1 MAWVKRERM
10 QDKEKDGRPVSS
22 LFDLDEEAWLRNKSV
37 HLVSKGAMRSWAAR
51 DPDTSLLVLL
61 PDQRQVRD
69 FAADCETL
77 GTIKKVTELPEM
89 PLTEDESRSEALK
102 VQRGGILEHFRIYGG
117 TMAATPASLLA
128 PFSAGGDH
136 FEIEKGSNDPRQRLL
151 GWLVQKGY
159 ERSELVWSPGQ
170 YVSRGSIIDV
180 FSPSDPYPV
189 RLEFFDD
196 EIESIRFFDPETQ
209 KSLRT
214 LNKCSVKSLISKK
227 ETELEKYLPY
237 DMRVI
242 FFDPKGLD
250 MTAENSV
257 WLWQN
262 LERDRQNAVP
272 WKKWE
277 ELCVFFTKFKR
288 IRVTRDVKNTSL
300 RLAVKQF
307 PLFRGRLRDVDH
319 YCEELLREGVS
330 VEVFSESKLNLS
342 WAESRGYAAVKG
354 VLSEGFVDVL
364 TKKAVL
370 TDLELSGVSLSRHRT
385 EVIAPS
391 DWGVGLLPGQWVVH
405 DDYGVSRYM
414 GPQTIETDEGEE
426 EYLVLEFAEERRLL
440 IPVLHFYKISPW
452 TPLQGQEP
460 VPDNLRGTLWK
471 KASAKAKEMAEKA
484 AKELVS
490 IYAARELTKG
500 LSFPSNRELMK
511 ELEDGFIYAET
522 NDQIKAIRD
531 VENDMERPV
540 PMDRLVVGD
549 VGFGKTEVAIRAAG
563 KAAFGG
569 SQVAILAPTTLLAQ
583 QHYETFSARFGNLPI
598 RVEVVSRFVPFA
610 AQKKILEDLKEGKVD
625 IIIGTHRLLSQDV
638 LFKDL
643 GLVVV
648 DEEHR
653 FGVMHKEHLKKMT
666 PGVDVL
672 MISATPIPRS
682 LSLSISGLRDIS
694 LLQTPPQRR
703 LPVLTVVRPWSE
715 ELLKSAVLR
724 EKNRGGQVFF
734 VHNRIND
741 IHERTVMLKRLFPKL
756 SIAVA
761 HSRTP
766 EAQLENT
773 MMKFSLGEIDI
784 LICTTIVESGL
795 DIPMAN
801 TLIVDDAHEL
811 GLAQMYQLR
820 GRVGRREEQAYAF
833 LFYPHDAHLSVEAS
847 ERLEAIAELD
857 ELGAGYSLAQKD
869 LQIRGGGDLIGI
881 AQHGN
886 STRVGYQKYCDLLA
900 DEIARIKGEKK
911 KAAEVEIGFPA
922 AIPGNY
928 LPQENLRVT
937 LYRRML
943 KTDSPEEAL
952 ALKDETTDR
961 YGKMPPVIDFL
972 MDLTFVRSAAP
983 GLQITKILCSSH
995 ETVIQGDPD
1004 GRWTTLDLRLPWMRR
1019 LDGFV
1024 GPGGYVG
1031 MCILAELIKGKIG

>member
-1 MAWVKRERM
+1 M
-10 QDKEKDGRPVSS
+10 QDKEKETMPISS
-22 LFDLDEEAWLRNKSV
+22 IFHLNDEIWLRNKSV
-37 HLVSKGAMRSWAAR
+37 HLVSKGAMRSWAVRA
-51 DPDTSLLVLL
+51 PDTSLLALL

-69 FAADCETL
+69 FAADCEMMGL
-77 GTIKKVTELPEM
+77 FKSVEMLPDM
-89 PLTEDESRSEALK
+89 PLTEDGPRSDALK
-102 VQRGGILEHFRIYGG
+102 VQRGGILENFRHNGG
-117 TMAATPASLLA
+117 VMAATPASLLA
-128 PFSAGGDH
+128 PFSVGGEYYD
-136 FEIEKGSNDPRQRLL
+136 IEQGTETSRERLL
-151 GWLVQKGY
+151 GWLAHKGY
-159 ERSELVWSPGQ
+159 ERNDLVWSPGHF
-170 YVSRGSIIDV
+170 VSRGSIVDI
-180 FSPSDPYPV
+180 FSPSDPFPV

-214 LNKCSVKSLISKK
+214 LYKTSIKSLISNK
-227 ETELEKYLPY
+227 EVDLERFLPDS

-250 MTAENSV
+250 TTAENSV

-262 LERDRQNAVP
+262 LDRDRQNEVP

-277 ELCVFFTKFKR
+277 ELCSFFTKYR
-288 IRVTRDVKNTSL
+288 RLRVTRDVKNTSA
-300 RLAVKQF
+300 RLAIKQF
-307 PLFRGRLRDVDH
+307 PLFRGKLRDVDL
-319 YCEELLREGVS
+319 YCEDLLREGCEI
-330 VEVFSESKLNLS
+330 EVYSESKLNLS
-342 WAESRGYAAVKG
+342 WAESRGFKTVIG
-354 VLSEGFVDVL
+354 VLSEGFID
-364 TKKAVL
+364 TDIKKAVL

-391 DWGVGLLPGQWVVH
+391 DWGVGLIPGQWVVH
-405 DDYGVSRYM
+405 DDYGVSKYL
-414 GPQTIETDEGEE
+414 GPQSIESGEGEE
-426 EYLVLEFAEERRLL
+426 EYLILQFAEDRRLL
-440 IPVLHFYKISPW
+440 IPILHFYKISPW
-452 TPLQGQEP
+452 TPLPGQEA
-460 VPDNLRGTLWK
+460 VPDSLRGTQWK

-484 AKELVS
+484 AKELVQ

-500 LSFPSNRELMK
+500 FSFSSGRNFMK
-511 ELEDGFIYAET
+511 EIEDNFIYVET

-531 VENDMERPV
+531 VEEDMERPF
-540 PMDRLVVGD
+540 PMDRLIVGD

-563 KAAFGG
+563 KAVFSGK
-569 SQVAILAPTTLLAQ
+569 QVAILSPTTLLAQ
-583 QHYETFSARFGNLPI
+583 QHYETFTARFGNLPI
-598 RVEVVSRFVPFA
+598 RVEVVSRFVPFS

-625 IIIGTHRLLSQDV
+625 IVIGTHRLLSQDV
-638 LFKDL
+638 TFKEL
-643 GLVVV
+643 GLVVI

-653 FGVMHKEHLKKMT
+653 FGVMHKEHLKRMS

-672 MISATPIPRS
+672 MLSATPIPRS
-682 LSLSISGLRDIS
+682 LSLSMSGLRDMS
-694 LLQTPPQRR
+694 VLQTPPQRR

-756 SIAVA
+756 VIAVA

-833 LFYPHDAHLSVEAS
+833 LFYPPDVRLSVDAS

-857 ELGAGYSLAQKD
+857 ELGAGYQLAQRD

-881 AQHGN
+881 AQHGS
-886 STRVGYQKYCDLLA
+886 STRVGYQKYCDMLA
-900 DEIARIKGEKK
+900 EEIAKIKGEKRK
-911 KAAEVEIGFPA
+911 QAEVEIAFPA
-922 AIPGNY
+922 AIPGGY

-943 KTDSPEEAL
+943 KAESPSEAISLKEE
-952 ALKDETTDR
+952 TIDR
-961 YGKMPPVIDFL
+961 YGKLPPSLEFL
-972 MDLTFVRSAAP
+972 MDLTCVRSAAHE
-983 GLQITKILCSSH
+983 LDISKIICSSQ

-1004 GRWTTLDLRLPWMRR
+1004 GGWTELRLKLPWMRK

-1024 GPGGYVG
+1024 GPGGYKG
-1031 MCILAELIKGKIG
+1031 ITILAEMIKGKIS

>member
-1 MAWVKRERM
+1 MY
-10 QDKEKDGRPVSS
+10 DKEKESKPVAS
-22 LFDLDEEAWLRNKSV
+22 LFELNEESWLRNKSV
-37 HLVSKGAMRSWAAR
+37 HLVSKGAMRSWVTR

-77 GTIKKVTELPEM
+77 EVFKRVEMLPDM
-89 PLTEDESRSEALK
+89 ILTEDESRTEALK
-102 VQRGGILEHFRIYGG
+102 VQRGGILEKFRHEGG
-117 TMAATPASLLA
+117 VLSATPASLLA
-128 PFSAGGDH
+128 PFSSGGEY
-136 FEIEKGSNDPRQRLL
+136 FEIEIGENRLRDRLL
-151 GWLVQKGY
+151 NWLALKGY

-170 YVSRGSIIDV
+170 FVARGSIVDI
-180 FSPSDPYPV
+180 FSPSDPFPV

-214 LNKCSVKSLISKK
+214 LYKCSFKSLISKK
-227 ETELEKYLPY
+227 EVELEKFLPD

-250 MTAENSV
+250 TTAENSL

-262 LERDRQNAVP
+262 LDNERQNLVP

-277 ELCVFFTKFKR
+277 ELCSYFTKFRR
-288 IRVTRDVKNTSL
+288 IRVTMDVINTSV
-300 RLAVKQF
+300 RLAIKQF
-307 PLFRGRLRDVDH
+307 PLFRGKLRDVNF
-319 YCEELLREGVS
+319 YCEELLRDGYDINVY
-330 VEVFSESKLNLS
+330 SESELNLS
-342 WAESRGYAAVKG
+342 WADLKGYKTVKG
-354 VLSEGFVDVL
+354 VLSEGFIDTE
-364 TKKAVL
+364 TKRAVL

-385 EVIAPS
+385 ETIAPS
-391 DWGVGLLPGQWVVH
+391 DWGAGLIQGQWVVH
-405 DDYGVSRYM
+405 DDYGLSRYM
-414 GPQTIETDEGEE
+414 GPKLIETEEGEE
-426 EYLVLEFAEERRLL
+426 EYLILQFADERRLL

-452 TPLQGQEP
+452 SPLPGQEP
-460 VPDNLRGTLWK
+460 SADSLGGTKWK
-471 KASAKAKEMAEKA
+471 KASDKAKIMAENA
-484 AKELVS
+484 AKELVQ

-500 LSFPSNRELMK
+500 FSFASNRELMK
-511 ELEDGFIYAET
+511 ELEKSFIYAET
-522 NDQIKAIRD
+522 NDQIRGIQD
-531 VENDMERPV
+531 VEDDMERPF
-540 PMDRLVVGD
+540 PMDRLIVGD

-563 KAAFGG
+563 KAAFSGK
-569 SQVAILAPTTLLAQ
+569 QTAILAPTTLLAQ
-583 QHYETFSARFGNLPI
+583 QHYETFSTRFGNLPV
-598 RVEVVSRFVPFA
+598 RVEVVSRFVPFSV
-610 AQKKILEDLKEGKVD
+610 QKKILEDLKEGKVD

-638 LFKDL
+638 VFKNL

-672 MISATPIPRS
+672 MLSATPIPRS
-682 LSLSISGLRDIS
+682 LSLSMSGLRDMS
-694 LLQTPPQRR
+694 VLQTPPQRR

-724 EKNRGGQVFF
+724 EKNRGGQIFF

-756 SIAVA
+756 NIAVA

-766 EAQLENT
+766 EAQLEKT
-773 MMKFSLGEIDI
+773 MMSFSLGELDI

-833 LFYPHDAHLSVEAS
+833 LFYPPEARLTREAS
-847 ERLEAIAELD
+847 ERLEAIAEMD
-857 ELGAGYSLAQKD
+857 ELGAGYQLAQRD

-881 AQHGN
+881 SQHGN
-886 STRVGYQKYCDLLA
+886 STRVGYQKYCDMLA
-900 DEIARIKGEKK
+900 DEISKIKGEKK
-911 KAAEVEIGFPA
+911 KQAVVEVAFPA

-943 KTDSPEEAL
+943 KTDRPSEAISLKEE
-952 ALKDETTDR
+952 TIDR
-961 YGKMPPVIDFL
+961 YGKLPPALEFL
-972 MDLTFVRSAAP
+972 MDLTCVRTAAP
-983 GLQITKILCSSH
+983 DLQITKIICSSQ
-995 ETVIQGDPD
+995 ETVIQGDLD
-1004 GRWTTLDLRLPWMRR
+1004 GGWRFLNLKLPWMRK

-1024 GPGGYVG
+1024 GPGGYRG
-1031 MCILAELIKGKIG
+1031 ISILADMIKGKFN

>member
-1 MAWVKRERM
+1 MTGKKRDRM
-10 QDKEKDGRPVSS
+10 HDRDKDNIPISS
-22 LFDLDEEAWLRNKSV
+22 FFDLNEEIWLRNKSV
-37 HLVSKGAMRSWAAR
+37 HLASKGAMRSWAAR
-51 DPDTSLLVLL
+51 RPDTSLLVLL

-77 GTIKKVTELPEM
+77 GSIKKVAVLPEL
-89 PLTEDESRSEALK
+89 PLTEDESRTEALK
-102 VQRGGILEHFRIYGG
+102 VQRGGTLQNFKHYGG
-117 TMAATPASLLA
+117 ALAATPVSILA
-128 PFSAGGDH
+128 PFSTGGEY
-136 FEIEKGSNDPRQRLL
+136 FKIEQGDLVSREQLL
-151 GWLVQKGY
+151 DWLSSKGY
-159 ERSELVWSPGQ
+159 ERNELVWSPGQ
-170 YVSRGSIIDV
+170 FVSRGSIVDI
-180 FSPSDPYPV
+180 FSPSDPFPV

-196 EIESIRFFDPETQ
+196 EIESIRFFDPESQ
-209 KSLRT
+209 KSLRK
-214 LNKCSVKSLISKK
+214 LYKCSVKSLVSKK
-227 ETELEKYLPY
+227 ETDFEGFLPD

-262 LERDRQNAVP
+262 LDRDRQNAVP

-277 ELCVFFTKFKR
+277 DLCSYFTKYRR
-288 IRVTRDVKNTSL
+288 IRVTRDVKNTSA

-307 PLFRGRLRDVDH
+307 PLFRGKLRDVDH
-319 YCEELLREGVS
+319 YCGQLLEEGYS
-330 VEVFSESKLNLS
+330 IEVCSESKLNLS
-342 WAESRGYAAVKG
+342 WADSRGYG
-354 VLSEGFVDVL
+354 TLSGLLSEGFVDPA
-364 TKKAVL
+364 TKRAVI
-370 TDLELSGVSLSRHRT
+370 TDLELSGVTVSRHRT
-385 EVIAPS
+385 DVISPS
-391 DWGVGLLPGQWVVH
+391 DWGVGLIPGQWVVH
-405 DDYGVSRYM
+405 DDYGVSRYL
-414 GPQTIETDEGEE
+414 GPQSIETADGEE
-426 EYLVLEFAEERRLL
+426 EYLILQFAEDRRLL
-440 IPVLHFYKISPW
+440 IPVLHFYKITPW
-452 TPLQGQEP
+452 TPLPGQEAA
-460 VPDNLRGTLWK
+460 PDSLRGTQWK

-484 AKELVS
+484 AKELVK

-500 LSFPSNRELMK
+500 FSFPSNIELMK
-511 ELEDGFIYAET
+511 ELEDGFTYAET
-522 NDQIKAIRD
+522 ADQIKAIRD
-531 VENDMERPV
+531 VEGDMERPV
-540 PMDRLVVGD
+540 PMDRLIVGD

-563 KAAFGG
+563 KAAFSGR
-569 SQVAILAPTTLLAQ
+569 QVAVLAPTTLLAQ
-583 QHYETFSARFGNLPI
+583 QHYDTFSARFGSLPV
-598 RVEVVSRFVPFA
+598 RVEVVSRFVPFS
-610 AQKKILEDLKEGKVD
+610 AQKKILEDLSEGKVD
-625 IIIGTHRLLSQDV
+625 IIIGTHRLLSRDV
-638 LFKDL
+638 VFRDL

-653 FGVMHKEHLKKMT
+653 FGVMHKEYLKKET

-672 MISATPIPRS
+672 MLSATPIPRS
-682 LSLSISGLRDIS
+682 LSLSMSGLRDMS
-694 LLQTPPQRR
+694 LLGTPPQRR

-715 ELLKSAVLR
+715 ELLKNAVLR

-756 SIAVA
+756 TIAVA

-766 EAQLENT
+766 EAQLEKT

-833 LFYPHDAHLSVEAS
+833 LFYPPDVHLSVEAS

-857 ELGAGYSLAQKD
+857 ELGAGYSLAQRD

-886 STRVGYQKYCDLLA
+886 SIRVGYQKYCDLLA
-900 DEIARIKGEKK
+900 DEIASIKGMKK
-911 KAAEVEIGFPA
+911 KQAEVEIGFPA
-922 AIPGNY
+922 AIPANY

-943 KTDSPEEAL
+943 KAESPDEAKELREE
-952 ALKDETTDR
+952 TIDR
-961 YGKMPPVIDFL
+961 YGKMPPPLEFL
-972 MDLTFVRSAAP
+972 MDLTYVRTLASA
-983 GLQITKILCSSH
+983 LDISKIICSSD
-995 ETVIQGDPD
+995 ETVIQGDPE
-1004 GRWTTLDLRLPWMRR
+1004 GAWAGLDLKLPWIRK

-1024 GPGGYVG
+1024 GPGGYSGIGV
-1031 MCILAELIKGKIG
+1031 LAAGIKGQIN

>member
-1 MAWVKRERM
+1 M
-10 QDKEKDGRPVSS
+10 QDKEKESRSISS
-22 LFDLDEEAWLRNKSV
+22 LFELDEEFWLRNKSV
-37 HLVSKGAMRSWAAR
+37 HLASKGAMRSWVVR
-51 DPDTSLLVLL
+51 GPDVSLLVLL

-69 FAADCETL
+69 FAADCEML
-77 GTIKKVTELPEM
+77 GVFNRVEMLPDM

-102 VQRGGILEHFRIYGG
+102 VQRGGILENFRHEGG
-117 TMAATPASLLA
+117 VMAATPASLLA
-128 PFSAGGDH
+128 PFSVGGEYY
-136 FEIEKGSNDPRQRLL
+136 EIEQGTETSREKLL
-151 GWLVQKGY
+151 GWLAQKGY
-159 ERSELVWSPGQ
+159 ERNELVWSPGQ
-170 YVSRGSIIDV
+170 FVSRGSIVDI
-180 FSPSDPYPV
+180 FSPSDPFPV

-196 EIESIRFFDPETQ
+196 EIESLRFFDPETQ

-214 LNKCSVKSLISKK
+214 LYKCSLKSLISKK
-227 ETELEKYLPY
+227 EVELEKFLP
-237 DMRVI
+237 DKMRLV

-250 MTAENSV
+250 TTAENSV

-262 LERDRQNAVP
+262 LDRDKQNAVP
-272 WKKWE
+272 WKQWE
-277 ELCVFFTKFKR
+277 DLCSYFTKYRR
-288 IRVTRDVKNTSL
+288 IRVTRDVKNTSE
-300 RLAVKQF
+300 RLAIKQF
-307 PLFRGRLRDVDH
+307 PLFRGKLRDVDH
-319 YCEELLREGVS
+319 YCEELLREGCDI
-330 VEVFSESKLNLS
+330 EVYSESKQNIS
-342 WAESRGYAAVKG
+342 WAESRGFKTVKG
-354 VLSEGFVDVL
+354 VLSEGFIDL
-364 TKKAVL
+364 ETKKAVL

-391 DWGVGLLPGQWVVH
+391 DWGVGLIPGQWVVH
-405 DDYGVSRYM
+405 DDYGVSRYL
-414 GPQTIETDEGEE
+414 GPQSIDSAEGEE
-426 EYLVLEFAEERRLL
+426 EYLILQFAEDRRLL
-440 IPVLHFYKISPW
+440 IPILHFYKISPW
-452 TPLQGQEP
+452 TPLPGQEP
-460 VPDNLRGTLWK
+460 APDSLRGTQWK

-484 AKELVS
+484 AKELVQ

-500 LSFPSNRELMK
+500 FSFSSNRELMK
-511 ELEDGFIYAET
+511 ELENSFIYVET
-522 NDQIKAIRD
+522 NDQIKAIQH
-531 VENDMERPV
+531 VEADMERPV
-540 PMDRLVVGD
+540 PMDRLLVGD

-563 KAAFGG
+563 KAAFSGK
-569 SQVAILAPTTLLAQ
+569 QVAILAPTTLLAQ
-583 QHYETFSARFGNLPI
+583 QHYETFSSRFGNLPV
-598 RVEVVSRFVPFA
+598 RVEVVSRFVSFS

-638 LFKDL
+638 AFKDL

-672 MISATPIPRS
+672 MLSATPIPRS
-682 LSLSISGLRDIS
+682 LSLSMSGLRDMS
-694 LLQTPPQRR
+694 VLQTPPQRR

-756 SIAVA
+756 NIEVA

-766 EAQLENT
+766 EAQLEKT
-773 MMKFSLGEIDI
+773 MMRFSLGEIDI

-801 TLIVDDAHEL
+801 TLIVDDAQEL

-833 LFYPHDAHLSVEAS
+833 LFYPPDVHLSVEAS

-857 ELGAGYSLAQKD
+857 ELGAGYQLAHRD

-886 STRVGYQKYCDLLA
+886 STRVGYQKYCDMLA
-900 DEIARIKGEKK
+900 EEIASIKGEKRK
-911 KAAEVEIGFPA
+911 QAEVEIAFPA
-922 AIPGNY
+922 AIPSGY

-943 KTDSPEEAL
+943 KTDSPAEAISLKEE
-952 ALKDETTDR
+952 TIDR
-961 YGKMPPVIDFL
+961 YGKLPPSLEFL
-972 MDLTFVRSAAP
+972 MDLTCVRSAAHE
-983 GLQITKILCSSH
+983 LKITKIICSSQ

-1004 GRWTTLDLRLPWMRR
+1004 GGWTEFQLKLPWMRK

-1024 GPGGYVG
+1024 GPGGYKG
-1031 MCILAELIKGKIG
+1031 ITILAEMIKGKIS

>member
-1 MAWVKRERM
+1 MT
-10 QDKEKDGRPVSS
+10 DKEKESRSISS
-22 LFDLDEEAWLRNKSV
+22 LFKLDDEFWLRNKSV
-37 HLVSKGAMRSWAAR
+37 HLASKGAMRSWAVR

-69 FAADCETL
+69 FAADSEIL
-77 GTIKKVTELPEM
+77 GIFDNVEMLPDM
-89 PLTEDESRSEALK
+89 PLSEDESRSEALK
-102 VQRGGILEHFRIYGG
+102 VQRGGILENFRHQGG
-117 TMAATPASLLA
+117 VMAATPASLLA
-128 PFSAGGDH
+128 PFSAGGEYC
-136 FEIEKGSNDPRQRLL
+136 EIQQGKETSRERLL
-151 GWLVQKGY
+151 GWLARKGY
-159 ERSELVWSPGQ
+159 ERNDLVWSPGQ
-170 YVSRGSIIDV
+170 FVSRGSIVDI
-180 FSPSDPYPV
+180 FSPSDPFPV

-214 LNKCSVKSLISKK
+214 LYKCSLKSLVSKN
-227 ETELEKYLPY
+227 EVELEKFLPEE
-237 DMRVI
+237 MRII

-250 MTAENSV
+250 TTAENSV

-262 LERDRQNAVP
+262 LDRDKQNLVP

-277 ELCVFFTKFKR
+277 DLCSYFTKYRR
-288 IRVTRDVKNTSL
+288 IRVTRDVKNTTV
-300 RLAVKQF
+300 RLSIKQF
-307 PLFRGRLRDVDH
+307 PLFRGKLRDVDH
-319 YCEELLREGVS
+319 FCEDLLREGHVI
-330 VEVFSESKLNLS
+330 EVFSESIQNLS
-342 WAESRGYAAVKG
+342 WAESRGFKTVKG
-354 VLSEGFVDVL
+354 ILSEGFIDTE

-385 EVIAPS
+385 ETIAPS
-391 DWGVGLLPGQWVVH
+391 DWGAGLIPGQWVVH
-405 DDYGVSRYM
+405 DDYGVSRYL
-414 GPQTIETDEGEE
+414 GPQSIGSEDGED
-426 EYLVLEFAEERRLL
+426 EYLILQFAEDRRLL

-452 TPLQGQEP
+452 TAPPGQEP
-460 VPDNLRGTLWK
+460 AADSLRGTQWK
-471 KASAKAKEMAEKA
+471 KASARAKEMAEKA
-484 AKELVS
+484 AKELVQ

-500 LSFPSNRELMK
+500 FSFSSNRELMK
-511 ELEDGFIYAET
+511 ELENSFVYVET
-522 NDQIKAIRD
+522 NDQIKAIEN
-531 VENDMERPV
+531 VEDDMERPV
-540 PMDRLVVGD
+540 PMDRLLVGD

-563 KAAFGG
+563 KAAFSGK
-569 SQVAILAPTTLLAQ
+569 QVAVLAPTTLLAQ
-583 QHYETFSARFGNLPI
+583 QHYETFSSRFGNLPV
-598 RVEVVSRFVPFA
+598 RVEVVSRFVPFSV
-610 AQKKILEDLKEGKVD
+610 QKKILEDLKEGKVD

-638 LFKDL
+638 AFRDL

-653 FGVMHKEHLKKMT
+653 FGVMHKEHLKRMT

-672 MISATPIPRS
+672 MLSATPIPRS
-682 LSLSISGLRDIS
+682 LSLSMSGLRDMS
-694 LLQTPPQRR
+694 VLHTPPQRR

-756 SIAVA
+756 NIAVA

-766 EAQLENT
+766 EAQLEKT
-773 MMKFSLGEIDI
+773 MMRFSLGEIDI

-801 TLIVDDAHEL
+801 TLIVDDAQEL

-833 LFYPHDAHLSVEAS
+833 LFYPPDVHLSVEAS

-857 ELGAGYSLAQKD
+857 ELGAGYRLAQRD

-886 STRVGYQKYCDLLA
+886 SSRVGYQKYCDMLA
-900 DEIARIKGEKK
+900 EEIAKIKGEKRK
-911 KAAEVEIGFPA
+911 QAEVEIAFPA
-922 AIPGNY
+922 AIPGGY

-943 KTDSPEEAL
+943 KTDSPAEAISLKEE
-952 ALKDETTDR
+952 TVDR
-961 YGKMPPVIDFL
+961 YGKLPPSLEFL
-972 MDLTFVRSAAP
+972 MDLTCVRSAAHE
-983 GLQITKILCSSH
+983 LQITKIICSSG

-1004 GRWTTLDLRLPWMRR
+1004 GGWAELQLKLPWIRKM
-1019 LDGFV
+1019 DGFV
-1024 GPGGYVG
+1024 GPGGYKG
-1031 MCILAELIKGKIG
+1031 ITELAEMIKGKIS

>member
-1 MAWVKRERM
+1 MT
-10 QDKEKDGRPVSS
+10 DKEKESRSISS
-22 LFDLDEEAWLRNKSV
+22 LFKLDDEFWLRNKSV
-37 HLVSKGAMRSWAAR
+37 HLASKGAMRSWAVR

-69 FAADCETL
+69 FAADSEIL
-77 GTIKKVTELPEM
+77 GIFDNVEMLPDM
-89 PLTEDESRSEALK
+89 PLSEDESRSEALK
-102 VQRGGILEHFRIYGG
+102 VQRGGILENFRHQGG
-117 TMAATPASLLA
+117 VMAATPASLLA
-128 PFSAGGDH
+128 PFSAGGEYC
-136 FEIEKGSNDPRQRLL
+136 EIEQGKETSRERLL
-151 GWLVQKGY
+151 GWLARKGY
-159 ERSELVWSPGQ
+159 ERNDLVWSPGQ
-170 YVSRGSIIDV
+170 FVSRGSIVDI
-180 FSPSDPYPV
+180 FSPSDPFPV

-214 LNKCSVKSLISKK
+214 LYKCSLKSLVSKN
-227 ETELEKYLPY
+227 EVELEKFLPEEIKI
-237 DMRVI
+237 V
-242 FFDPKGLD
+242 FFDPKGLET
-250 MTAENSV
+250 TAENSV

-262 LERDRQNAVP
+262 LDRDKQNSVP

-277 ELCVFFTKFKR
+277 DLCSYFTKYRR
-288 IRVTRDVKNTSL
+288 IRVTRDVLNTSA
-300 RLAVKQF
+300 RLSIRQF
-307 PLFRGRLRDVDH
+307 PLFKGKLRDVDH
-319 YCEELLREGVS
+319 FCEDLLREGH
-330 VEVFSESKLNLS
+330 EIKVFSESIQNLS
-342 WAESRGYAAVKG
+342 WAESRGFKTVKG
-354 VLSEGFVDVL
+354 ILSEGFIDTE

-385 EVIAPS
+385 EIIAPS
-391 DWGVGLLPGQWVVH
+391 DWGTGLMPGQWVVH
-405 DDYGVSRYM
+405 DDYGVSRYL
-414 GPQTIETDEGEE
+414 GPQSIASEDGED
-426 EYLVLEFAEERRLL
+426 EYLILQFAEDRRLL

-452 TPLQGQEP
+452 TPPPGQEP
-460 VPDNLRGTLWK
+460 AADSLRGTQWK

-484 AKELVS
+484 AKELVQ

-500 LSFPSNRELMK
+500 FSFSSNRELMR
-511 ELEDGFIYAET
+511 ELENSFVYVET
-522 NDQIKAIRD
+522 NDQIKAIEN
-531 VENDMERPV
+531 VEDDMERPV
-540 PMDRLVVGD
+540 PMDRLLVGD

-563 KAAFGG
+563 KAAFSGK
-569 SQVAILAPTTLLAQ
+569 QVAVLAPTTLLAQ
-583 QHYETFSARFGNLPI
+583 QHYETFSSRFGNLPV
-598 RVEVVSRFVPFA
+598 RVEVVSRFVPFS

-638 LFKDL
+638 AFRDL

-653 FGVMHKEHLKKMT
+653 FGVMHKEHLKRMT

-672 MISATPIPRS
+672 MLSATPIPRS
-682 LSLSISGLRDIS
+682 LSLSMSGLRDMS
-694 LLQTPPQRR
+694 VLHTPPQRR

-756 SIAVA
+756 NIAVA

-766 EAQLENT
+766 EAQLEKT
-773 MMKFSLGEIDI
+773 MMRFSLGEIDI

-801 TLIVDDAHEL
+801 TLIVDDAQEL

-833 LFYPHDAHLSVEAS
+833 LFYPPDVHLSVEAS

-857 ELGAGYSLAQKD
+857 ELGAGYRLAQRD

-886 STRVGYQKYCDLLA
+886 SSRVGYQKYCDMLA
-900 DEIARIKGEKK
+900 EEIAKIKGEKRK
-911 KAAEVEIGFPA
+911 QAEVEIAFPA
-922 AIPGNY
+922 AIPGGY

-943 KTDSPEEAL
+943 KTDSPTEAIILKEE
-952 ALKDETTDR
+952 TVDR
-961 YGKMPPVIDFL
+961 YGKLPPSLEFL
-972 MDLTFVRSAAP
+972 MDLTCVRSAAHE
-983 GLQITKILCSSH
+983 LQITKIICSSG

-1004 GRWTTLDLRLPWMRR
+1004 GGWAELQLKLPWIRKM
-1019 LDGFV
+1019 DGFV
-1024 GPGGYVG
+1024 GPGGYKG
-1031 MCILAELIKGKIG
+1031 ITELAEMIKGKIS

>member
-1 MAWVKRERM
+1 MT
-10 QDKEKDGRPVSS
+10 DKEKESRSISS
-22 LFDLDEEAWLRNKSV
+22 LFKLDDEFWLRNKSV
-37 HLVSKGAMRSWAAR
+37 HLASKGAMRSWAVR

-69 FAADCETL
+69 FAADSEIL
-77 GTIKKVTELPEM
+77 GIFDNVEMLPDM
-89 PLTEDESRSEALK
+89 PLSEDESRSEALK
-102 VQRGGILEHFRIYGG
+102 VQRGGILEKFRDEGG
-117 TMAATPASLLA
+117 VMAATPASLLA
-128 PFSAGGDH
+128 PFSAGG
-136 FEIEKGSNDPRQRLL
+136 EYYELKQGNETSRERLL
-151 GWLVQKGY
+151 GWLSRNGY
-159 ERSELVWSPGQ
+159 ERNELVWSPGQ
-170 YVSRGSIIDV
+170 FVSRGSIVDI
-180 FSPSDPYPV
+180 FSPSDPFPI

-214 LNKCSVKSLISKK
+214 LYRCSLKSLISKK
-227 ETELEKYLPY
+227 EVELERFLPEE
-237 DMRVI
+237 MRII

-250 MTAENSV
+250 TTAENSV

-262 LERDRQNAVP
+262 LDRDKQNSVP

-277 ELCVFFTKFKR
+277 DLCSYFTKYRR
-288 IRVTRDVKNTSL
+288 IRVTRDVLNTSA
-300 RLAVKQF
+300 RLSIRQF
-307 PLFRGRLRDVDH
+307 PLFRGKLSDVDH
-319 YCEELLREGVS
+319 FCEDLLREGH
-330 VEVFSESKLNLS
+330 EIQVFSESKLNLS
-342 WAESRGYAAVKG
+342 WAESRGFKTVKG
-354 VLSEGFVDVL
+354 VLSEGFIDTE

-391 DWGVGLLPGQWVVH
+391 DWGAGLIPGQWVVH
-405 DDYGVSRYM
+405 DDYGVSRYL
-414 GPQTIETDEGEE
+414 GPQSIGSEDGEE
-426 EYLVLEFAEERRLL
+426 EYLILQFAEDRRLL
-440 IPVLHFYKISPW
+440 IPILHFYKISPW
-452 TPLQGQEP
+452 TPLPGQEP
-460 VPDNLRGTLWK
+460 APDSLRGTQWK

-484 AKELVS
+484 AKELVQ

-500 LSFPSNRELMK
+500 FSFSSNRELMK
-511 ELEDGFIYAET
+511 ELENSFVYVET
-522 NDQIKAIRD
+522 NDQIKAIEN
-531 VENDMERPV
+531 VEDDMERPV
-540 PMDRLVVGD
+540 PMDRLRVGD

-563 KAAFGG
+563 KAAFSGK
-569 SQVAILAPTTLLAQ
+569 QVAVLAPTTLLAQ
-583 QHYETFSARFGNLPI
+583 QHYETFSSRFGNLPI
-598 RVEVVSRFVPFA
+598 RVEVVSRFVPFS

-638 LFKDL
+638 AFRDL

-653 FGVMHKEHLKKMT
+653 FGVMHKEHLKRMT

-672 MISATPIPRS
+672 MLSATPIPRS
-682 LSLSISGLRDIS
+682 LSLSMSGLRDMS
-694 LLQTPPQRR
+694 VLHTPPQRR

-756 SIAVA
+756 NIAVA

-766 EAQLENT
+766 EAQLEKT
-773 MMKFSLGEIDI
+773 MMRFSLGEIDI

-801 TLIVDDAHEL
+801 TLIVDDAQEL

-833 LFYPHDAHLSVEAS
+833 LFYPPDVHLSVEAS

-857 ELGAGYSLAQKD
+857 ELGAGYRLAQRD

-886 STRVGYQKYCDLLA
+886 SSRVGYQKYCDMLA
-900 DEIARIKGEKK
+900 EEIAKIKGEKRK
-911 KAAEVEIGFPA
+911 QAEVEIAFPA
-922 AIPGNY
+922 AIPGGY

-943 KTDSPEEAL
+943 KTDSPAEAISLKEE
-952 ALKDETTDR
+952 TVDR
-961 YGKMPPVIDFL
+961 YGKLPPSLEFL
-972 MDLTFVRSAAP
+972 MDLTCVRSAAHE
-983 GLQITKILCSSH
+983 LQITKIICSSG

-1004 GRWTTLDLRLPWMRR
+1004 GGWAELQLKLPWIRKM
-1019 LDGFV
+1019 DGFV
-1024 GPGGYVG
+1024 GPGGYKG
-1031 MCILAELIKGKIG
+1031 ITALAEMIKGKIS

>member
-1 MAWVKRERM
+1 M
-10 QDKEKDGRPVSS
+10 QDKEKESRSVSS
-22 LFDLDEEAWLRNKSV
+22 LFELDEEFWLRNKSV
-37 HLVSKGAMRSWAAR
+37 HLISKGAMRSWVVR
-51 DPDTSLLVLL
+51 DPDDSLLVLL

-69 FAADCETL
+69 FAADCEML
-77 GTIKKVTELPEM
+77 GVFNKVEMLSDM
-89 PLTEDESRSEALK
+89 PLTEDEPRSEALK
-102 VQRGGILEHFRIYGG
+102 VQRGGILENFRHEGG
-117 TMAATPASLLA
+117 VMAATPASLLA
-128 PFSAGGDH
+128 PFSVGGEYY
-136 FEIEKGSNDPRQRLL
+136 EIEQGTETSREKLL
-151 GWLVQKGY
+151 GWLAQKGY
-159 ERSELVWSPGQ
+159 ERNELVWSPGQ
-170 YVSRGSIIDV
+170 FISRGSIVDI
-180 FSPSDPYPV
+180 FSPSDPFPV

-196 EIESIRFFDPETQ
+196 EIESLRFFDPETQ

-214 LNKCSVKSLISKK
+214 LYKCSLKSLISKM
-227 ETELEKYLPY
+227 EVELEKFLPGK
-237 DMRVI
+237 MRVV

-250 MTAENSV
+250 TTAENSV

-262 LERDRQNAVP
+262 LDRDKQNAVP
-272 WKKWE
+272 WKQWE
-277 ELCVFFTKFKR
+277 DLCSYFTKYRR
-288 IRVTRDVKNTSL
+288 IRVTRDVKNTSV
-300 RLAVKQF
+300 RLAIKQF
-307 PLFRGRLRDVDH
+307 PLFRGKLRDVDH
-319 YCEELLREGVS
+319 YCEELLREGCDI
-330 VEVFSESKLNLS
+330 EVYSESKQNIS
-342 WAESRGYAAVKG
+342 WAESRGFKTVRG
-354 VLSEGFVDVL
+354 VLSEGFIDPE

-385 EVIAPS
+385 EIIAPS
-391 DWGVGLLPGQWVVH
+391 DWGAGLVPGQWVVH
-405 DDYGVSRYM
+405 DDYGVSRYL
-414 GPQTIETDEGEE
+414 GPQSIESEEGED
-426 EYLVLEFAEERRLL
+426 EYLILQFAEERRLL
-440 IPVLHFYKISPW
+440 IPILHFYKISPW
-452 TPLQGQEP
+452 TPLPGQEP
-460 VPDNLRGTLWK
+460 APDSLRGTQWK

-484 AKELVS
+484 AKELVQ

-500 LSFPSNRELMK
+500 FSFSSNRELMK
-511 ELEDGFIYAET
+511 ELENSFIYVEI
-522 NDQIKAIRD
+522 NDQIKAIQH
-531 VENDMERPV
+531 VEADMERPV
-540 PMDRLVVGD
+540 PMDRLLVGD

-563 KAAFGG
+563 KAAFSGK
-569 SQVAILAPTTLLAQ
+569 QVAILAPTTLLAQ
-583 QHYETFSARFGNLPI
+583 QHYETFSSRFGNLPV
-598 RVEVVSRFVPFA
+598 RVEVVSRFVSFS

-638 LFKDL
+638 AFKDL

-666 PGVDVL
+666 PDVDVL
-672 MISATPIPRS
+672 MLSATPIPRS
-682 LSLSISGLRDIS
+682 LSLSMSGLRDMS
-694 LLQTPPQRR
+694 VLQTPPQRR

-756 SIAVA
+756 NIAVA

-766 EAQLENT
+766 EAQLEKT
-773 MMKFSLGEIDI
+773 MMRFSLGEIDI

-801 TLIVDDAHEL
+801 TLIVDDAQEL

-833 LFYPHDAHLSVEAS
+833 LFYPPDVHLSVEAS

-857 ELGAGYSLAQKD
+857 ELGAGYQLAHRD

-886 STRVGYQKYCDLLA
+886 STRVGYQKYCDMLA
-900 DEIARIKGEKK
+900 EEIANIKGEKRK
-911 KAAEVEIGFPA
+911 QAEVEIAFPA
-922 AIPGNY
+922 AIPGWY

-943 KTDSPEEAL
+943 KTDSPAEAIRLKEE
-952 ALKDETTDR
+952 TIDR
-961 YGKMPPVIDFL
+961 YGKLPPSLEFL
-972 MDLTFVRSAAP
+972 MDLTCVRSAAHE
-983 GLQITKILCSSH
+983 LQITKIICSSQ

-1004 GRWTTLDLRLPWMRR
+1004 GGWTEFQLKLPWMRK

-1024 GPGGYVG
+1024 GPGGYKG
-1031 MCILAELIKGKIG
+1031 ITILAEMIKGKIS

>member
-1 MAWVKRERM
+1 MT
-10 QDKEKDGRPVSS
+10 DKEKESRSISS
-22 LFDLDEEAWLRNKSV
+22 LFKLDDEFWLRNKSV
-37 HLVSKGAMRSWAAR
+37 HLASKGAMRSWAVR

-69 FAADCETL
+69 FAADSEIL
-77 GTIKKVTELPEM
+77 GIFDNVEMLPDM
-89 PLTEDESRSEALK
+89 PLSEDESRSEALK
-102 VQRGGILEHFRIYGG
+102 VQRGGILENFRHQGG
-117 TMAATPASLLA
+117 VMAATPASLLA
-128 PFSAGGDH
+128 PFSAGGEYC
-136 FEIEKGSNDPRQRLL
+136 EIQQGKETSRERLL
-151 GWLVQKGY
+151 GWLARKGY
-159 ERSELVWSPGQ
+159 ERNDLVWSPGQ
-170 YVSRGSIIDV
+170 FVSRGSIVDI
-180 FSPSDPYPV
+180 FSPSDPFPV

-214 LNKCSVKSLISKK
+214 LYKCSLKSLVSKN
-227 ETELEKYLPY
+227 EVELEKFLPEEIKI
-237 DMRVI
+237 V
-242 FFDPKGLD
+242 FFDPKGLET
-250 MTAENSV
+250 TAENSV

-262 LERDRQNAVP
+262 LDRDKQNSVP

-277 ELCVFFTKFKR
+277 DLCSYFTKYRR
-288 IRVTRDVKNTSL
+288 IRVTRDVLNTSA
-300 RLAVKQF
+300 RLSIRQF
-307 PLFRGRLRDVDH
+307 PLFKGKLRDVDH
-319 YCEELLREGVS
+319 FCEDLLREGH
-330 VEVFSESKLNLS
+330 EIKVFSESIQNLS
-342 WAESRGYAAVKG
+342 WAESRGFKTVKG
-354 VLSEGFVDVL
+354 ILSEGFIDTE

-385 EVIAPS
+385 EIIAPS
-391 DWGVGLLPGQWVVH
+391 DWGTGLMPGQWVVH
-405 DDYGVSRYM
+405 DDYGVSRYL
-414 GPQTIETDEGEE
+414 GPQSIASEDGED
-426 EYLVLEFAEERRLL
+426 EYLILQFAEDRRLL

-452 TPLQGQEP
+452 TPPPGQEP
-460 VPDNLRGTLWK
+460 AADSLRGTQWK

-484 AKELVS
+484 AKELVQ

-500 LSFPSNRELMK
+500 FSFSSNRELMR
-511 ELEDGFIYAET
+511 ELENSFVYVET
-522 NDQIKAIRD
+522 NDQIKAIEN
-531 VENDMERPV
+531 VEDDMERPV
-540 PMDRLVVGD
+540 PMDRLLVGD

-563 KAAFGG
+563 KAAFSGK
-569 SQVAILAPTTLLAQ
+569 QVAVLAPTTLLAQ
-583 QHYETFSARFGNLPI
+583 QHYETFSSRFGNLPI
-598 RVEVVSRFVPFA
+598 RVEVVSRFVPFS

-638 LFKDL
+638 AFRDL

-653 FGVMHKEHLKKMT
+653 FGVMHKEHLKRMT

-672 MISATPIPRS
+672 MLSATPIPRS
-682 LSLSISGLRDIS
+682 LSLSMSGLRDMS
-694 LLQTPPQRR
+694 VLHTPPQRR

-756 SIAVA
+756 NIAVA

-766 EAQLENT
+766 EAQLEKT
-773 MMKFSLGEIDI
+773 MMRFSLGEIDI

-801 TLIVDDAHEL
+801 TLIVDDAQEL

-833 LFYPHDAHLSVEAS
+833 LFYPPDVHLSVEAS

-857 ELGAGYSLAQKD
+857 ELGAGYRLAQRD

-886 STRVGYQKYCDLLA
+886 SSRVGYQKYCDMLA
-900 DEIARIKGEKK
+900 EEIAKIKGEKRK
-911 KAAEVEIGFPA
+911 QAEVEIAFPA
-922 AIPGNY
+922 AIPGGY

-943 KTDSPEEAL
+943 KTDSPAEAISLKEE
-952 ALKDETTDR
+952 TVDR
-961 YGKMPPVIDFL
+961 YGKLPPSLEFL
-972 MDLTFVRSAAP
+972 MDLTCVRSAAHE
-983 GLQITKILCSSH
+983 LQITKIICSSG

-1004 GRWTTLDLRLPWMRR
+1004 GGWAELQLKLPWIRKM
-1019 LDGFV
+1019 DGFV
-1024 GPGGYVG
+1024 GPGGYKG
-1031 MCILAELIKGKIG
+1031 ITELAEMIKGKIS